1 MSCIGYTYPGPAS
14 PFTLSPS
21 DLITLQ
27 GWMRGVADFK
37 TAIPEFIE
45 AYNEHSAKSF
55 KCNKT
60 AKSIISPVHKAML
73 RAIRNMLIA

>member
-1 MSCIGYTYPGPAS
+1 M
-14 PFTLSPS
+14 
-21 DLITLQ
+21 
-27 GWMRGVADFK
+27 ADFK